1 MFEQLQRLY
10 PQAQAVAP
18 DAVLPGYLIVQ
29 LGDQGLAIPQADLTS
44 KEEELLLMMSL
55 AKATPQVPVVDLAPH
70 QQAWRAF
77 LLEGQPLDAEMRGSL
92 VCIYL
97 IMQAK
102 SETFDPVLWQQTLED
117 SLEAIEVVI
126 PDEANRWLVCL
137 RGMEHVGAL
146 VDIIK
151 TLDIDFETVTRG
163 CVGLVAKLD
172 QDYVAHFQDERRLV
186 HSILSQIMEPEI
198 VPLTS
203 VLLRLVGREVTK
215 QYAFMDRLHDVLKHN
230 PDYAATVRALFEH
243 QGNLSHAAD
252 ELYIHRNTLTYRLSK
267 YTKETGLNLQHLTD
281 LIVSYLA
288 LEHKG

>member
-77 LLEGQPLDAEMRGSL
+77 LLEGQPLEGQMRGSL
-92 VCIYL
+92 VCMYL

-172 QDYVAHFQDERRLV
+172 QDYVAHFQDEASGSQYFVSDYGARNCALD
-186 HSILSQIMEPEI
+186 LS
-198 VPLTS
+198 PLTPGRARGDQAVCLYGS
-203 VLLRLVGREVTK
+203 TARCPQAQSRLCGDG
-215 QYAFMDRLHDVLKHN
+215 ASPL
-230 PDYAATVRALFEH
+230 
-243 QGNLSHAAD
+243 
-252 ELYIHRNTLTYRLSK
+252 
-267 YTKETGLNLQHLTD
+267 
-281 LIVSYLA
+281 
-288 LEHKG
+288 

>member
-77 LLEGQPLDAEMRGSL
+77 LLEGQPLEGQMRGSL

-146 VDIIK
+146 VDIIAEAGFDPEYGARPIRRAIQK
-151 TLDIDFETVTRG
+151 QIEDQLSELLLSGSIVTG
-163 CVGLVAKLD
+163 D
-172 QDYVAHFQDERRLV
+172 
-186 HSILSQIMEPEI
+186 
-198 VPLTS
+198 S
-203 VLLRLVGREVTK
+203 VTIVGRSGKINIAAKDHEAGSSKTK
-215 QYAFMDRLHDVLKHN
+215 AK
-230 PDYAATVRALFEH
+230 PKAKA
-243 QGNLSHAAD
+243 
-252 ELYIHRNTLTYRLSK
+252 
-267 YTKETGLNLQHLTD
+267 
-281 LIVSYLA
+281 
-288 LEHKG
+288 

>member
-77 LLEGQPLDAEMRGSL
+77 LLEGQPLEGQMRGSL

-198 VPLTS
+198 VPRGDQAVCLYGSTARCPQAQP
-203 VLLRLVGREVTK
+203 RLCGDS
-215 QYAFMDRLHDVLKHN
+215 ASPL
-230 PDYAATVRALFEH
+230 
-243 QGNLSHAAD
+243 
-252 ELYIHRNTLTYRLSK
+252 
-267 YTKETGLNLQHLTD
+267 
-281 LIVSYLA
+281 
-288 LEHKG
+288 

>member
-77 LLEGQPLDAEMRGSL
+77 LLEGQPLEGQMRGSL

-163 CVGLVAKLD
+163 SVRLVAKLD
-172 QDYVAHFQDERRLV
+172 
-186 HSILSQIMEPEI
+186 
-198 VPLTS
+198 
-203 VLLRLVGREVTK
+203 
-215 QYAFMDRLHDVLKHN
+215 
-230 PDYAATVRALFEH
+230 
-243 QGNLSHAAD
+243 
-252 ELYIHRNTLTYRLSK
+252 
-267 YTKETGLNLQHLTD
+267 
-281 LIVSYLA
+281 
-288 LEHKG
+288 